1 MAIENNDLLVVQKSG
16 SGDICKVKVSDIT
29 SASETGPWTEDSGK
43 IYPTTLSNDV
53 GIGTDSA
60 PGKLSISGTVGDN
73 PGDNPFIHF
82 DISGT
87 PIWAFRSTSGN
98 THLGIDGIYG
108 GTWKNHVSIDRNSGA
123 VGIGTDEPTSRLQV
137 NETNAPLDSTSV
149 KVLGLAA
156 ANAGNNSFRYLN
168 LYAPGV
174 DSSRVAKIEVGGST
188 APLTFDVGQEE
199 RLRITKDGKIGIGT
213 TLPYS
218 LLDLRTDDQ
227 YGGIN
232 LRQKTGGA
240 KVAELVGLNTDND
253 WGVLALYKEGTRKVS
268 FDASTGDNYIV
279 EGNFGLGTKTPA
291 ANLEIANSAVEG
303 VPAIYLSESRPA
315 TTTSDIAIAGGAV
328 IRAVGHNIVAGENG
342 YFRWM
347 IDPTD
352 DGSKVTDGTDGATE
366 HMRLN
371 SNGYLG
377 IGTISPFGPLTVDCD
392 LEATDTSVS
401 GYSTI
406 LQSAGKRVQIGA
418 TDTYPVIQ
426 AGGTGTS
433 GNLLLNP
440 FQGKVGIGT
449 SIAPARNL
457 TINAGSPVI
466 GLTRNDVENF
476 RIQAT
481 SSGIYY
487 DALESQ
493 NQTFRWGPN
502 GTSTAMTINGTNGN
516 VACSNDIAA
525 QGNQIRLTTTGTGD
539 NKRGIIQLVPT
550 ATVQPSSN
558 VFYVMSD
565 GTATC
570 TITKG
575 GTLFATNYAL
585 ESLDELP

>member
-1 MAIENNDLLVVQKSG
+1 MALENDDLIVVQKSG
-16 SGDICKVKVSDIT
+16 GGELRKAKVSDIKPDLPP
-29 SASETGPWTEDSGK
+29 ELWTEDSGNL
-43 IYPTTLSNDV
+43 YPTTLTNKV
-53 GIGTDSA
+53 GIGTDS
-60 PGKLSISGTVGDN
+60 PGSTLDVVSNTQNVAQFVGAAACRIDLAASGTGTDN
-73 PGDNPFIHF
+73 YLQLMSDEALRWV
-82 DISGT
+82 SGT
-87 PIWAFRSTSGN
+87 EKVRIDPDGN
-98 THLGIDGIYG
+98 
-108 GTWKNHVSIDRNSGA
+108 
-123 VGIGTDEPTSRLQV
+123 VGIGTDSPTSRLQV

-570 TITKG
+570 TISKG
-575 GTLFATNYAL
+575 GTLFATTYDL
-585 ESLDELP
+585 ESLDSLP